1 MTQNEASPSS
11 ASAAESAAAPAP
23 SAGPPSNRKRFD
35 VFVIDTGW
43 KSAVAD
49 MLRSNLELLKQY
61 QGRYN
66 LFLLTGAQC
75 AHLARIHPSVLG
87 NEPSV
92 LVIDREAHAA
102 NRPQGFGFKLNLG
115 MIRDVTT
122 ASSILK
128 WVLAVV
134 AEQTPGSDITVPI
147 RTVLHKEGIRGAIDI
162 LADVTRSPF
171 GEAATH

>member
-1 MTQNEASPSS
+1 MTQYETNPSS
-11 ASAAESAAAPAP
+11 APAADLMTSPAEQY
-23 SAGPPSNRKRFD
+23 AERKRFD
-35 VFVIDTGW
+35 VFVIDAGW

-49 MLRSNLELLKQY
+49 MLRSNLELLKRY

-66 LFLLTGAQC
+66 LYILTTDQC
-75 AHLARIHPSVLG
+75 AELAKFHPSVLG

-92 LVIDREAHAA
+92 LVIDREAQVA

-122 ASSILK
+122 ANAILK

-134 AEQTPGSDITVPI
+134 AEQKPGSDLTEPI
-147 RTVLHKEGIRGAIDI
+147 RTVLHKEGFRGAIDI
-162 LADVTRSPF
+162 LADVTHSPF

>member
-1 MTQNEASPSS
+1 MNQLEANPSPPP
-11 ASAAESAAAPAP
+11 ASETHAASAP
-23 SAGPPSNRKRFD
+23 SAGPKRFD
-35 VFVIDTGW
+35 VFVIDAGW

-49 MLRSNLELLKQY
+49 MLRGNLQLLKRY

-66 LFLLTGAQC
+66 LYILTGDQC
-75 AHLARIHPSVLG
+75 AALAQVHPSVLG
-87 NEPSV
+87 NEPSI
-92 LVIDREAHAA
+92 LVIDREAQAA

-115 MIRDVTT
+115 MIRDVST
-122 ASSILK
+122 ANSILK

-134 AEQTPGSDITVPI
+134 AEQQPGSDLTEPI
-147 RTVLHKEGIRGAIDI
+147 RTVLHKEGLRGAIDI